1 MSNYEKDEF
10 QELKLLKS
18 GLIDLKNNLNEEIG
32 FFLTTLDNATD
43 PIQVLTSNKGRWLLT
58 NPFLDTSDMI
68 NHLVRN
74 ISFRLYTSSHERFL
88 TLSATISK
96 DKELTLGFGS
106 QKGDVLVKW
115 KVFENTVS
123 VPEWDKIIE
132 GKENRERLIEE
143 LEDKEDLLRETE
155 ETLNSKDGLLN
166 KGHFNLYLKR
176 TFLKKKFNSEVDVL
190 LDDLMSEVEST
201 RDKLE
206 NIRSHDLPIIE
217 SEEICK
223 LLDWLQLTFLRFPKI
238 DNYKYYETMKKNKN
252 GVLNE

>member
-96 DKELTLGFGS
+96 EKELTLGFGS

-123 VPEWDKIIE
+123 IPEWDKIIE

-143 LEDKEDLLRETE
+143 LEDKEDLLR
-155 ETLNSKDGLLN
+155 SASSI
-166 KGHFNLYLKR
+166 F
-176 TFLKKKFNSEVDVL
+176 
-190 LDDLMSEVEST
+190 ST
-201 RDKLE
+201 
-206 NIRSHDLPIIE
+206 IV
-217 SEEICK
+217 
-223 LLDWLQLTFLRFPKI
+223 T
-238 DNYKYYETMKKNKN
+238 
-252 GVLNE
+252 